1 MAEVDL
7 YDARLNKGSRS
18 YSEDAFSGLYD
29 KRSVQFKNLTG
40 RVYLTAEASHF
51 IDDFTSG
58 SNSAG
63 KKEESGGSIWGGFSG
78 SSKKVKAGDVMRGE
92 Y

>member
-1 MAEVDL
+1 MAEVEL

-51 IDDFTSG
+51 IDDFTSE
-58 SNSAG
+58 SNLG
-63 KKEESGGSIWGGFSG
+63 KKEEGGGSIWGKFSG
-78 SSKKVKAGDVMRGE
+78 SSKKVKASDVMRG
-92 Y
+92 

>member
-7 YDARLNKGSRS
+7 YDARLNRGSRS

-51 IDDFTSG
+51 IDDFTSE
-58 SNSAG
+58 SDSAG
-63 KKEESGGSIWGGFSG
+63 KKESGGSIWGGFSG
-78 SSKKVKAGDVMRGE
+78 SSKKV
-92 Y
+92 